1 MSPLVG
7 SWFKLTIVELDEKG
21 RALLP
26 SSLRKKLGTRR
37 FEVRLVDG
45 RIELVPLENLKM
57 LKGKYKDRLKT
68 KWATLEEK
76 AEKFVRDGKR

>member
-1 MSPLVG
+1 M
-7 SWFKLTIVELDEKG
+7 
-21 RALLP
+21 
-26 SSLRKKLGTRR
+26 KK
-37 FEVRLVDG
+37 DG

-76 AEKFVRDGKR
+76 AERFVRNGKR

>member
-1 MSPLVG
+1 M
-7 SWFKLTIVELDEKG
+7 
-21 RALLP
+21 
-26 SSLRKKLGTRR
+26 KK
-37 FEVRLVDG
+37 DG

-76 AEKFVRDGKR
+76 SERFVRNGKR

>member
-1 MSPLVG
+1 MGLWS
-7 SWFKLTIVELDEKG
+7 KLTVLELDEKG

-68 KWATLEEK
+68 KWVTLEEK
-76 AEKFVRDGKR
+76 AEKFVRGGKR

>member
-1 MSPLVG
+1 MCPLVG
-7 SWFKLTIVELDEKG
+7 SWSKLTVVELDEKG
-21 RALLP
+21 RVLLP
-26 SSLRKKLGTRR
+26 SSLRKKLRTRR

-57 LKGKYKDRLKT
+57 LKGKYKGRLKT

-76 AEKFVRDGKR
+76 VEKFVRDG

>member
-1 MSPLVG
+1 MIL
-7 SWFKLTIVELDEKG
+7 VELDKKG

-26 SSLRKKLGTRR
+26 SSLRKKLRTRR
-37 FEVRLVDG
+37 FEVRLIDG

-57 LKGKYKDRLKT
+57 LKGKYRDRLKT

-76 AEKFVRDGKR
+76 AEKFVRDEKR